1 MLNRKFTTFNSRTNH
16 SRDVASNLR
25 MTKSETKLL
34 VGIGVLILLI
44 DILLMKYWISNIK
57 PDLFMS
63 VGVESHRLEIFGM
76 NILIGIIVFFIKKR
90 LSILFFVN
98 TLVCYWIFSFFWNLW
113 IENHPYSQT
122 NYHFKIENRNLRLD
136 ISENPNTYG
145 IYELDPNPTDSLKII
160 EMGMNEIKGDSI
172 LLIGWKNEETYEMY
186 FYENKLIGFPE
197 SPNEIE
203 LNKTE

>member
-1 MLNRKFTTFNSRTNH
+1 
-16 SRDVASNLR
+16 

-44 DILLMKYWISNIK
+44 DILLMKYSISNIK
-57 PDLFMS
+57 PDPFMS
-63 VGVESHRLEIFGM
+63 VGVESHRLEIFGA

-98 TLVCYWIFSFFWNLW
+98 TIVCYWIFSFFWNSYL
-113 IENHPYSQT
+113 ENHPYSQT

-145 IYELDPNPTDSLKII
+145 IYELDPNPNDSLKII
-160 EMGMNEIKGDSI
+160 EMGMNEKRGDSI
-172 LLIGWKNEETYEMY
+172 VLKWWNGEIQEMY
-186 FYENKLIGFPE
+186 FYDDKLIGLPE
-197 SPNEIE
+197 NPNPIE
-203 LNKTE
+203 LNKKE

>member
-1 MLNRKFTTFNSRTNH
+1 
-16 SRDVASNLR
+16 

-57 PDLFMS
+57 PDPFMS
-63 VGVESHRLEIFGM
+63 VGVESHRLEIFGA

-98 TLVCYWIFSFFWNLW
+98 TIVCYWIFSFFWNSYL
-113 IENHPYSQT
+113 ENHPYSQT

-145 IYELDPNPTDSLKII
+145 IYELDPNPNDSLKII
-160 EMGMNEIKGDSI
+160 EMGMNEKRGDSI
-172 LLIGWKNEETYEMY
+172 VLKWWNGEIQEMY
-186 FYENKLIGFPE
+186 FYDDKLIGLPE
-197 SPNEIE
+197 NPNPIE
-203 LNKTE
+203 LNKKE

>member
-1 MLNRKFTTFNSRTNH
+1 
-16 SRDVASNLR
+16 

-57 PDLFMS
+57 PDPFMS
-63 VGVESHRLEIFGM
+63 VGVESHRLEIFGV
-76 NILIGIIVFFIKKR
+76 NILIGVIVFFIKKR

-98 TLVCYWIFSFFWNLW
+98 TIVCYWIFSFFWNSW

-160 EMGMNEIKGDSI
+160 EMGMNEKIGDSI
-172 LLIGWKNEETYEMY
+172 LLKGWNNGESYNMY
-186 FYENKLIGFPE
+186 FYNNKLIGLPE
-197 SPNEIE
+197 SPNPIE
-203 LNKTE
+203 LNKKE

>member
-1 MLNRKFTTFNSRTNH
+1 
-16 SRDVASNLR
+16 

-57 PDLFMS
+57 PDQFIS
-63 VGVESHRLEIFGM
+63 VGVESYRLEIFGV
-76 NILIGIIVFFIKKR
+76 NILIGIIIFLIKKR

-98 TLVCYWIFSFFWNLW
+98 TIVCYCIFSFFWSSW
-113 IENHPYSQT
+113 IENHPHSQT

-136 ISENPNTYG
+136 ISENPNIYG

-160 EMGMNEIKGDSI
+160 ELGMNEKIGDSI
-172 LLIGWKNEETYEMY
+172 LLKRWNAGKFYDMY
-186 FYENKLIGFPE
+186 FYNDKLIGLPE
-197 SPNEIE
+197 SPNAIE
-203 LNKTE
+203 LNKVE

>member
-1 MLNRKFTTFNSRTNH
+1 MRNEIKHRNVTY
-16 SRDVASNLR
+16 NLR

-63 VGVESHRLEIFGM
+63 VGVESHRLEIFGV

-90 LSILFFVN
+90 LSILFFIN
-98 TLVCYWIFSFFWNLW
+98 TIVCYWIFSFFWNSW
-113 IENHPYSQT
+113 IENHSYSQT

-136 ISENPNTYG
+136 ISENPNIYG
-145 IYELDPNPTDSLKII
+145 IYELDSNPTDSLKII
-160 EMGMNEIKGDSI
+160 ETGMNEKIGDSI
-172 LLIGWKNEETYEMY
+172 LLKGWNKGEFYNMY
-186 FYENKLIGFPE
+186 FYNNKLIGLPE
-197 SPNEIE
+197 SPNPIE
-203 LNKTE
+203 LYKKK

>member
-1 MLNRKFTTFNSRTNH
+1 
-16 SRDVASNLR
+16 

-57 PDLFMS
+57 PDPFMS
-63 VGVESHRLEIFGM
+63 VGVESYRLEIFGV
-76 NILIGIIVFFIKKR
+76 NILIGTIVFFFKKR

-98 TLVCYWIFSFFWNLW
+98 TLVCYWIFSLFWNSW

-122 NYHFKIENRNLRLD
+122 NYYFKIENRNLRLD

-145 IYELDPNPTDSLKII
+145 IYELAPNPTDSLKII
-160 EMGMNEIKGDSI
+160 EMGMNEKIGDSI
-172 LLIGWKNEETYEMY
+172 LLKGWNSEEFYDMY
-186 FYENKLIGFPE
+186 FYNNKLIGLPE
-197 SPNEIE
+197 SPNPIE
-203 LNKTE
+203 LNKKE

>member
-1 MLNRKFTTFNSRTNH
+1 
-16 SRDVASNLR
+16 

-57 PDLFMS
+57 PDPFMS
-63 VGVESHRLEIFGM
+63 VGVESHRLEIFGA

-98 TLVCYWIFSFFWNLW
+98 TLVCYWIFSFFWNSYL
-113 IENHPYSQT
+113 ENHPYSQT

-145 IYELDPNPTDSLKII
+145 IYELDPNPNDSLKII
-160 EMGMNEIKGDSI
+160 EMGMNEKRGDSI
-172 LLIGWKNEETYEMY
+172 VLKWWNGEIQEMY
-186 FYENKLIGFPE
+186 FYDDKLIGLPE
-197 SPNEIE
+197 NPNPIE
-203 LNKTE
+203 LNKKE

>member
-1 MLNRKFTTFNSRTNH
+1 MCWITAIKIYKRIVYGCVGN
-16 SRDVASNLR
+16 NLR

-44 DILLMKYWISNIK
+44 DILLMKYWVSNIK
-57 PDLFMS
+57 PDPFMS
-63 VGVESHRLEIFGM
+63 VGIESHRLEIFGG

-98 TLVCYWIFSFFWNLW
+98 IIVCYWIFLFFWNSW
-113 IENHPYSQT
+113 IENHPYSQM
-122 NYHFKIENRNLRLD
+122 NYHFKIEHRNLRLD

-145 IYELDPNPTDSLKII
+145 IYELNPNPTDSLKII
-160 EMGMNEIKGDSI
+160 EMGMNEKRGDSI
-172 LLIGWKNEETYEMY
+172 VLKWWKEGETYEMY
-186 FYENKLIGFPE
+186 FYNNKLIGFPE

-203 LNKTE
+203 LNKRK